1 MDKSRQQFE
10 ETIKQLSDPSEF
22 ESKLKR
28 ANNGLNYADQ
38 YVDLMWISWQ
48 ASRESLE
55 VELPV
60 KLPTMDDDS
69 FEEGLCEGY
78 KNAIDD
84 FKQILI
90 SNGVK
95 IKKMNN
101 EYNREQMKLGVL
113 YARNHLIS
121 AYRANFI
128 EFNESQFAMF
138 MNTLTHI
145 SNESIDIELMMD
157 SVLSCNDEAESWIK
171 ETLIKHSK

>member
-1 MDKSRQQFE
+1 MIMDKSRWQFE

-38 YVDLMWISWQ
+38 YVDLMWISWE

-60 KLPTMDDDS
+60 KIPTVDDDS

-78 KNAIDD
+78 NNAIDD

-95 IKKMNN
+95 TK
-101 EYNREQMKLGVL
+101 
-113 YARNHLIS
+113 
-121 AYRANFI
+121 
-128 EFNESQFAMF
+128 
-138 MNTLTHI
+138 
-145 SNESIDIELMMD
+145 
-157 SVLSCNDEAESWIK
+157 DE
-171 ETLIKHSK
+171 